1 VEPQASVRFP
11 AHRRPARVT
20 RFLRRRR
27 LCPLAVPLVRP
38 SVWELRAHVVE
49 DGPERT
55 VIWVAPGTR
64 YRRPDRRLTMAEIA
78 ANEWTPVERPW
89 TGNGSLMISR
99 PREPYSVWLFWNEAG
114 EHESWYVNL
123 ELPWRRTESGF
134 DSRDHQ
140 LDIVILRDRS
150 WQWKD
155 EDELCDAVE
164 AGLLTAR
171 EADQIRA
178 DGSASS
184 RSSTD
189 CFRRD
194 SRGGTRR
201 PTPTRRSS
209 GAGRSARTSA

>member
-1 VEPQASVRFP
+1 M
-11 AHRRPARVT
+11 T
-20 RFLRRRR
+20 RFFGDDDSVLLRY
-27 LCPLAVPLVRP
+27 LWFGRP
-38 SVWELRAHVVE
+38 FWELPAHVVE

-78 ANEWTPVERPW
+78 TNEWTPVEHPW
-89 TGNGSLMISR
+89 AGNGALMISR
-99 PREPYSVWLFWNEAG
+99 PREPYSLWLFWNKAG

-140 LDIVILRDRS
+140 LDIVIRRDRS

-155 EDELCDAVE
+155 EDELRDAVS
-164 AGLLTAR
+164 ADLLTAR

-178 DGSASS
+178 DGERVVAQLDRLLPTGFESW
-184 RSSTD
+184 
-189 CFRRD
+189 
-194 SRGGTRR
+194 R
-201 PTPTRRSS
+201 PPTY
-209 GAGRSARTSA
+209 ADAPE